1 MHTAMAP
8 TLPDDSRGAFL
19 ALLEQHRGIVVKVA
33 HSYCRNQ
40 ADRDDL
46 CQEIVAQLWS
56 AFPRFDSQ
64 RVFSTW
70 MYRIAL
76 NVAISHARRA
86 GHPARTAASLSDSVA
101 LEVAAP
107 EAAPADP
114 RLELLETFMQALD
127 PLSRALLVL
136 YLEDRSYRE
145 IADVLGITETNV
157 ATKISRLKIAIRQ
170 STRSPQEGPT
180 HGTR

>member
-1 MHTAMAP
+1 MHTAMAS
-8 TLPDDSRGAFL
+8 TLSDDSRSAFL

-76 NVAISHARRA
+76 NVAISNARRA
-86 GHPARTAASLSDSVA
+86 EHPARTASSLSDPIGFD
-101 LEVAAP
+101 VAAP
-107 EAAPADP
+107 EDP
-114 RLELLETFMQALD
+114 PPDARLEVLETFMRGLD
-127 PLSRALLVL
+127 PLNRALLVL

-145 IADVLGITETNV
+145 IAEVLGITETNV
-157 ATKISRLKIAIRQ
+157 ATKTNRLKTAIRQ
-170 STRSPQEGPT
+170 APSPQQEGPN